1 MSRTKLVLVL
11 AFLVFGLC
19 CSNVI
24 AVAPLGPPVSNLGK
38 GGSSI
43 GLAYTYSKM
52 DLDFDSGSSPGGGPA
67 FTLDGIKTH
76 GIFVDFAHGF
86 SERWE
91 AFIRVGAGS
100 TRATDSVGATRIHMH
115 DPDRGYAVG
124 FGTKWTFWQPRPNLK
139 FGGIFQVLWTKVKG
153 DAMIAGNSWD
163 TETDMTEIQ
172 FAVGPEYRI
181 NDRFS
186 LYGGAF
192 FNVVDGKFDASRR
205 NAVALISYDIDSG
218 AVAGGFLGSSI
229 TLSDNANLNL
239 EWQHTVALDLV
250 GVKLIFG
257 F

>member
-11 AFLVFGLC
+11 AFVVGWY
-19 CSNVI
+19 CSDAI

-38 GGSSI
+38 GQSSI
-43 GLAYTYSKM
+43 GIAYTYSRM

-67 FTLDGIKTH
+67 FTLDAIRSH
-76 GIFVDFAHGF
+76 GIFVDFARGF
-86 SERWE
+86 GERWE

-100 TRATDSVGATRIHMH
+100 TRATDSVGSSAIHMH

-124 FGTKWTFWQPRPNLK
+124 FGTKWTFYQPQPNLK
-139 FGGIFQVLWTKVKG
+139 FGSIFQILWTKIKG

-163 TETDMTEIQ
+163 TDTDMTEMQI
-172 FAVGPEYRI
+172 AIGPEYRF

-192 FNVVDGKFDASRR
+192 FNIVDGKFDAKRR
-205 NAVALISYDIDSG
+205 NAAASISYDIDSG
-218 AVAGGFLGSSI
+218 AVAGGFLGSSVKI
-229 TLSDNANLNL
+229 NDNTDLNL
-239 EWQHTVALDLV
+239 EWQHTSALDLI
-250 GVKLIFG
+250 GVKLVFG